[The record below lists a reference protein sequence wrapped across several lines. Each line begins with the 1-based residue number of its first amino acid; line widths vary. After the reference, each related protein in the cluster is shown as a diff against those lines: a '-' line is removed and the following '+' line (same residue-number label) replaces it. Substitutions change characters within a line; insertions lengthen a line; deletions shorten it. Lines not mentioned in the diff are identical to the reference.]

1 MNKEDLDRLVRV
13 EEQFLDLGEPLT
25 VNELTSFPF
34 TNYEEL
40 KSGYLNKDISFGSD
54 YNGDF
59 LEVIGTKSD
68 NIIHMVW
75 LALTVF
81 VFIADIILAIIFKK
95 WILLLSIPFALI
107 GFISSSPFSSLKSI
121 VSGLGGLTFIIS
133 FFLLDWTWS
142 IIIGSMLFA
151 QIFTLTAREQYRK
164 VIEERALQSEVFF
177 CYMFKKGHIFI
188 KDNKT
193 NRIINSKKN

>member
-25 VNELTSFPF
+25 VNKLTSFPF

-40 KSGYLNKDISFGSD
+40 KSKYLNKDISFGSN
-54 YNGDF
+54 YNVDF
-59 LEVIGTKSD
+59 LEIIGTKSD

-95 WILLLSIPFALI
+95 WILLLSLPFALI
-107 GFISSSPFSSLKSI
+107 GFISSSPFGSLKSI
-121 VSGLGGLTFIIS
+121 VSGLGGFTFIIS

-142 IIIGSMLFA
+142 IIIGSMLFT

-188 KDNKT
+188 KDNKSNLIT
-193 NRIINSKKN
+193 SNK